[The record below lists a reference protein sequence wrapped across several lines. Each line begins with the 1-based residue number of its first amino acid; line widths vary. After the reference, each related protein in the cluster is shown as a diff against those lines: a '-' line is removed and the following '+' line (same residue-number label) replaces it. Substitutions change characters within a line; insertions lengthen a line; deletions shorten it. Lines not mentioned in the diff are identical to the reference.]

1 MDQGLPETL
10 VKKIMVCWTL
20 RLQQRSWRLWPGE
33 WCDDANWH
41 CGKVGKNQMLKA
53 LGKSGEMKIEMNLHR
68 CSESCSL
75 GRGRKINFST
85 FFQQIHH
92 EFVTWI
98 WEILGQTTDLW
109 PLLKLGFGQ
118 PLSLVAVFRGRTSG
132 NTVFPSQVED
142 GELFSVPLHFSGRGW
157 FDTKNHWWI
166 FGWVLRQAQ
175 DCVSRLS
182 IVGKSAKIPGFN
194 RNLYDKKQSDLLA
207 IGKPKVINHLFF
219 QDLVVL

>member
-1 MDQGLPETL
+1 
-10 VKKIMVCWTL
+10 
-20 RLQQRSWRLWPGE
+20 
-33 WCDDANWH
+33 
-41 CGKVGKNQMLKA
+41 
-53 LGKSGEMKIEMNLHR
+53 
-68 CSESCSL
+68 
-75 GRGRKINFST
+75 
-85 FFQQIHH
+85 
-92 EFVTWI
+92 
-98 WEILGQTTDLW
+98 
-109 PLLKLGFGQ
+109 
-118 PLSLVAVFRGRTSG
+118 VAVFRGRTSG